1 VRKSNAEQF
10 DMRVDRDNVTKNP
23 WTQLD
28 AVECCLILRQCNLIP
43 RAGRDELIDGMGQQ
57 FSSC

>member
-1 VRKSNAEQF
+1 MLLAGN
-10 DMRVDRDNVTKNP
+10 RDH
-23 WTQLD
+23 
-28 AVECCLILRQCNLIP
+28 LIS